1 MDVNAFLTRYGETQD
16 TNNYYSYFTND
27 KGKVQVD
34 VSCSWLHGQVL
45 ISTLLHFCSVTLLN
59 LCTLTILLS
68 YYLY

>member
-16 TNNYYSYFTND
+16 ANNYYSYFTNE
-27 KGKVQVD
+27 KGKVQID

-45 ISTLLHFCSVTLLN
+45 ISTLRYFCYVTLLN
-59 LCTLTILLS
+59 LCTLTILPS

>member
-1 MDVNAFLTRYGETQD
+1 MDVNVFLIRYGETQ
-16 TNNYYSYFTND
+16 NNNNYSYFTNE

-45 ISTLLHFCSVTLLN
+45 ISTLLLLCSVTLLN
-59 LCTLTILLS
+59 LCTLTLLPS